1 MKIERLLW
9 IQFVPVVADDA
20 YDPVAS
26 SSFRLSRRARQWSL
40 VGVVLVKQC
49 SAAIIEDMKLVPRLL
64 SQHMHLM

>member
-1 MKIERLLW
+1 MKVERVLMIRLG
-9 IQFVPVVADDA
+9 PVVYDHA

-49 SAAIIEDMKLVPRLL
+49 SVAIIEDMKLVPRLL